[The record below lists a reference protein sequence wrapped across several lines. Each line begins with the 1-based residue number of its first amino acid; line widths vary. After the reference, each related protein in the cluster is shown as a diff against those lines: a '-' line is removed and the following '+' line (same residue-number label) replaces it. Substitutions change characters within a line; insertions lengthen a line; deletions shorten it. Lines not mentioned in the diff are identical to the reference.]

1 MRKVLEADN
10 SLSATPTGSMPV
22 PGGIGMRQRAANRH
36 HRAGGSI
43 LKIGALGAA
52 LLVPTA
58 CSMTQSLSLNDQLA
72 SEPEVITASVAKP
85 VEPEGIDSTDAEL
98 IKTVV
103 AEADQSGSANN
114 ALAWSNPDT
123 GSSGTIMA
131 IDKFVG
137 SHGQKCKKFQTTV
150 DTFMGISLYD
160 GETCELRKGFW
171 VLSWFMRKES

>member
-1 MRKVLEADN
+1 MLNPEASRGATVSRKCGNDK
-10 SLSATPTGSMPV
+10 
-22 PGGIGMRQRAANRH
+22 
-36 HRAGGSI
+36 RAG
-43 LKIGALGAA
+43 A
-52 LLVPTA
+52 LLKACAIAGMLVLPAA
-58 CSMTQSLSLNDQLA
+58 CSMQKTLA
-72 SEPEVITASVAKP
+72 LDSEPAVITSSITKP
-85 VEPEGIDSTDAEL
+85 VKTEGIDSTDAEL

-103 AEADQSGSANN
+103 AETEFEGPTPN

-123 GSSGTIMA
+123 GSRGTIMA

-171 VLSWFMRKES
+171 VLSWFTRKNN